1 MDKEHI
7 IGLGKK
13 RAQAAIAVEALG
25 MQNGYGMTVEEDLAA
40 RARYR
45 LAQDALAKA
54 DADYRAAIKSLSAD
68 ELAELA
74 G

>member
-1 MDKEHI
+1 MDKEYI

-25 MQNGYGMTVEEDLAA
+25 MQNAYGKTVEEDLAA

-54 DADYRAAIKSLSAD
+54 EADYRDAIKYLSAD
-68 ELAELA
+68 ELAESV

>member
-7 IGLGKK
+7 IGLSKK

-25 MQNGYGMTVEEDLAA
+25 RQNTSGLTPEEDLAS

-45 LAQDALAKA
+45 LAQDALDKA
-54 DADYRAAIKSLSAD
+54 EADYRAAIKDLSTD